1 MMLLKQ
7 WIDKQHAA
15 VDTLAL
21 TPVNALAAT
30 LNRPALAMGD
40 RLPPL
45 WHWLFFLP
53 LTQQAQLGVDGHG
66 AQHDFLPPVPLPRR
80 MWAGSRLKFLQA
92 LRMGEAVRR
101 ESRILDIVEKK
112 GRSGALVIVTVQH
125 DVHGAAGLAI
135 REQQDIVFREAPS
148 SGAVPEAPMSAQA
161 QSLNPQWSH
170 QHRADSVLLFRYS
183 ALTFNAHRIHY
194 DYPYTTQVEGYP
206 DLIVHG
212 PLLFTLL
219 VQAMCQ
225 EHPQLG
231 IKYVNMRAVRPLYC
245 NRPFRLQGQLSHDKQ
260 QAQLWSLDEHGSVTM
275 QVDIILQPEEQQ

>member
-1 MMLLKQ
+1 MMLLQQ
-7 WIDKQHAA
+7 WIDKQSSA

-21 TPVNALAAT
+21 TPVNALAAS
-30 LNRPALAMGD
+30 LNRPSLAMGD

-53 LTQQAQLGVDGHG
+53 LTQHSQLGVDGHS
-66 AQHDFLPPVPLPRR
+66 AQHDFLPPLPLPRR
-80 MWAGSRLKFLQA
+80 MWAGSRIQFLQA
-92 LRMGEAVRR
+92 LCIGEAVRR

-125 DVHGAAGLAI
+125 DVHGTNGLAI

-148 SGAVPEAPMSAQA
+148 SGAVPDTPVRAPA

-170 QHRADSVLLFRYS
+170 EHRADSVLLFRYS
-183 ALTFNAHRIHY
+183 ALTFNSHRIHY

-219 VQAMCQ
+219 VQAMSQ

-231 IKYVNMRAVRPLYC
+231 IKSLTMRAMRPLYC

-275 QVDIILQPEEQQ
+275 QVDISLQPEEQQ

>member
-1 MMLLKQ
+1 MMLFQQ
-7 WIDKQHAA
+7 WINKQNSA

-30 LNRPALAMGD
+30 LNRPPLAMGE

-53 LTQQAQLGVDGHG
+53 LTQHAQLGVDGHG
-66 AQHDFLPPVPLPRR
+66 AQHDFLPPVLLPRR
-80 MWAGSRLKFLQA
+80 MWAGSRIQFLQP
-92 LRMGEAVRR
+92 LCIGEAVRR

-125 DVHGAAGLAI
+125 DIYGAAGLAI
-135 REQQDIVFREAPS
+135 REQQDIVFREAAS
-148 SGAVPEAPMSAQA
+148 SGAVPDTPVSAPA

-170 QHRADSVLLFRYS
+170 EHRADSVLLFRYS
-183 ALTFNAHRIHY
+183 ALTFNSHRIHY

-206 DLIVHG
+206 DLVVHG

-219 VQAMCQ
+219 VQAMSQ

-231 IKYVNMRAVRPLYC
+231 IKSLNMRAVRPLYC

-260 QAQLWSLDEHGSVTM
+260 QALLWSLDEHGSVTM
-275 QVDIILQPEEQQ
+275 QVDIILQPEEQP

>member
-1 MMLLKQ
+1 MMLLQQ
-7 WIDKQHAA
+7 WIDKKNSA

-21 TPVNALAAT
+21 TPVNALAAS

-53 LTQQAQLGVDGHG
+53 LTQHSQLGADGHS

-80 MWAGSRLKFLQA
+80 MWAGSRLQFLQA
-92 LRMGEAVRR
+92 LRIGDAVRR
-101 ESRILDIVEKK
+101 ESRILEIVEKK

-125 DVHGAAGLAI
+125 EVHGTNGLAI
-135 REQQDIVFREAPS
+135 REQQDIVFREAPLLV
-148 SGAVPEAPMSAQA
+148 AVPDTPVSAPA

-170 QHRADSVLLFRYS
+170 EHRADSVLLFRYS

-194 DYPYTTQVEGYP
+194 DYPYTTQAEGYP

-225 EHPQLG
+225 EHPQLC
-231 IKYVNMRAVRPLYC
+231 IKSLNMRAVRPLFC
-245 NRPFRLQGQLSHDKQ
+245 NRPFRLQGQLSRDKQ
-260 QAQLWSLDEHGSVTM
+260 KAQLWSLDEHGSVTM
-275 QVDIILQPEEQQ
+275 QVDIILHTEEQQ

>member
-1 MMLLKQ
+1 MMLFQQ
-7 WIDKQHAA
+7 WINKQNSA

-30 LNRPALAMGD
+30 LNRPPLAMGE

-53 LTQQAQLGVDGHG
+53 LTQHAQLGIDGHG
-66 AQHDFLPPVPLPRR
+66 AQHDFLPPVLLPRR
-80 MWAGSRLKFLQA
+80 MWAGSRIQFLQA
-92 LRMGEAVRR
+92 LRIGEAVRR

-125 DVHGAAGLAI
+125 DVHGTHGLAI
-135 REQQDIVFREAPS
+135 REQQDIVFREAPT
-148 SGAVPEAPMSAQA
+148 SGAVPDTPVSAPA
-161 QSLNPQWSH
+161 QSLNSQWSH
-170 QHRADSVLLFRYS
+170 EHRADSVLLFRYS
-183 ALTFNAHRIHY
+183 ALTFNSHRIHY
-194 DYPYTTQVEGYP
+194 DYPYTTEVEGYP
-206 DLIVHG
+206 DLVVHG

-219 VQAMCQ
+219 VQAMSQ

-231 IKYVNMRAVRPLYC
+231 IKSLNMRAMRPLYC
-245 NRPFRLQGQLSHDKQ
+245 NRPFRLHGQLSHDKQ
-260 QAQLWSLDEHGSVTM
+260 QAQLWSLDEYGSVTM